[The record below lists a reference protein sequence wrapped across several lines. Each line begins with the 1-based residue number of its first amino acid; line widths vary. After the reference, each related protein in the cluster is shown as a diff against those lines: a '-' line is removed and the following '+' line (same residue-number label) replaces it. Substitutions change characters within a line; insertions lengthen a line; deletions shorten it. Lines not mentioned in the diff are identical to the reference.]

1 MYWEAHTRYP
11 NIADVMPRNQFDTLL
26 RYLHFNDN
34 ANMKPRDHPECD
46 KLFKIKPLVTHLQ
59 QKFKELKPE
68 EYNSVDEQI
77 IPYKGKH
84 SMKQYIKNK
93 PHKWGYKVFSRAGAS
108 GIVYSFELYQGK
120 QTEIGSN
127 PEGLGISGSIVTHLC
142 TPLVGTGAKIFFDNW
157 FTSPDLISALKSRGL
172 NSVGTVRKTR
182 INGCPLKSEKELKV
196 KGRGAV
202 DSAVEKERN
211 IVAVKWL
218 DNKEVT
224 LLSSYAAIEPLDE
237 VKRFDSKEKKH
248 VAIPRP
254 AIVREYN
261 KFMGGVDLCDML
273 LELYRI
279 DIPMKKWYFRILFYC
294 IDLTVCN
301 CWLISRYYSTYFCFN

>member
-1 MYWEAHTRYP
+1 
-11 NIADVMPRNQFDTLL
+11 
-26 RYLHFNDN
+26 
-34 ANMKPRDHPECD
+34 MKPRDHPEYD
-46 KLFKIKPLVTHLQ
+46 RLFKIKPLVTHLQ
-59 QKFKELKPE
+59 QKFEELKPE
-68 EYNSVDEQI
+68 EYNSWDERI

-93 PHKWGYKVFSRAGAS
+93 LHKWGYKVFSRGGAS

-127 PEGLGISGSIVTHLC
+127 PEGLDISDSIVTHLC

-196 KGRGAV
+196 KGRGVV
-202 DSAVEKERN
+202 DSAVERERN

-218 DNKEVT
+218 DNREVT

-237 VKRFDSKEKKH
+237 VKRFDSKEKNRLQFH
-248 VAIPRP
+248 DQPL
-254 AIVREYN
+254 
-261 KFMGGVDLCDML
+261 FGSTTSLMGGMDLCDML
-273 LELYRI
+273 AARAL
-279 DIPMKKWYFRILFYC
+279 
-294 IDLTVCN
+294 
-301 CWLISRYYSTYFCFN
+301 SH